1 MVVADSNDQ
10 TVQVQVPGSVWVVE
24 LEMADLHIQPLAVG
38 EMGML
43 RVLAVAVL
51 LGGVYRPI
59 HLILRHC
66 HPEVDLLA

>member
-38 EMGML
+38 SLGML
-43 RVLAVAVL
+43 RVSAVAVL
-51 LGGVYRPI
+51 LGGVYRPN
-59 HLILRHC
+59 HLILRHF